1 MFLLRDKDILFLG
14 ERERERER
22 FRNYLGFHCDLGR
35 ILGNIR
41 DSIATLGKEL
51 GKDLGGIGIR
61 KGIRKLSLGRGL
73 GI

>member
-1 MFLLRDKDILFLG
+1 
-14 ERERERER
+14 
-22 FRNYLGFHCDLGR
+22 LGFHCDLGR

-51 GKDLGGIGIR
+51 GKDLGSVWDLGNNLGRIGIR